1 MFRQDLLL
9 DYHKNMKNNLIIHN
23 LHVSVEGKEILR
35 GVSLRVA
42 SGEVH
47 AVMGPNG
54 SGKSTLAQV
63 IAGAPQFKVQS
74 LKFKFEGRDL
84 MKLTPDKRARLGIFL
99 AFQHP
104 VEIPGVSVFNVLRRA
119 KQSNGKSAIPLYNSV
134 ARKKKIYSPLAT
146 IDVGGARILR
156 QELVGYLRDLKLSED
171 FLSRSLNEGFS
182 GGEKKKIYRQF
193 AWNYS

>member
-1 MFRQDLLL
+1 MSRMQIGMPSRTILEVR
-9 DYHKNMKNNLIIHN
+9 NLRAA
-23 LHVSVEGKEILR
+23 VEGREILK
-35 GVSLRVA
+35 GIDL
-42 SGEVH
+42 EVKPDEFH
-47 AVMGPNG
+47 VLMGPNG
-54 SGKSTLAQV
+54 SGKSTLAKV
-63 IAGAPQFKVQS
+63 LAGSYEFVVRS
-74 LKFKFEGRDL
+74 GSIKFLGKEL
-84 MKLTPDKRARLGIFL
+84 TKLTPDKRAKLGIFL

-171 FLSRSLNEGFS
+171 FLSRSLN
-182 GGEKKKIYRQF
+182 
-193 AWNYS
+193 